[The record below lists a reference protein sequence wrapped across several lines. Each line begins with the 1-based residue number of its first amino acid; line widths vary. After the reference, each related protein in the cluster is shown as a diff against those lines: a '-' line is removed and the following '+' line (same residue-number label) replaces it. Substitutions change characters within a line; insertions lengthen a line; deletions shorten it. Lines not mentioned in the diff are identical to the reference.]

1 MGAGWGGVRGN
12 AWGSS
17 PYYGSEFGC
26 FQFNISGMIC
36 QVERVKFSG
45 FPATPPCPSV
55 RKLAE
60 SVNSRRVIEDSEPF
74 IYRPLMPFVRAATSG
89 KITGDGWGGV

>member
-1 MGAGWGGVRGN
+1 MT
-12 AWGSS
+12 
-17 PYYGSEFGC
+17 
-26 FQFNISGMIC
+26 C

-60 SVNSRRVIEDSEPF
+60 SVNFRRVIEDSEPF

-89 KITGDGWGGV
+89 KILGDS